1 MSRTIIGRRI
11 MRTAEL
17 RIGCV
22 AWTIPKGAAA
32 EFPRAGSHLERY
44 AARFSA
50 VEIDTSFYRPHR
62 PATYAR
68 WAASVPAGF
77 RFAVKAPRTIT
88 HERRLVDIEEP
99 LARFLGEVAAL
110 GDRLGPLL
118 VQLPPS
124 LAFERAVARAFWAG
138 LRRRFAG
145 EVVCEPRHPSWFTAE
160 AGRSLAV
167 VAVARVGAD
176 PAPAR
181 VDAALAAAPGGWPGL
196 VYLRLHGSPKI
207 YHSAYSPQRLEALA
221 HTLAALQGRGTPA
234 WCIFDNTAAGAA
246 PVDALALRERCA
258 GVRTFAEAVWTMQT
272 GRSSSRTTNGRAAG
286 PRDLSLPTG
295 SMGQGPANAED

>member
-1 MSRTIIGRRI
+1 

-22 AWTIPKGAAA
+22 AWTIPKGVAG
-32 EFPRAGSHLERY
+32 EFPAAGSHLERY

-77 RFAVKAPRTIT
+77 RFAVKVPRTIT
-88 HERRLVDIEEP
+88 HERRLGDVDEP

-124 LAFERAVARAFWAG
+124 LAFERAVAGAFWAG

-145 EVVCEPRHPSWFTAE
+145 AVVCEPRHPSWFTAE
-160 AGRSLAV
+160 AERLLV
-167 VAVARVGAD
+167 DVAVARVAAD
-176 PAPAR
+176 PAQAR
-181 VDAALAAAPGGWPGL
+181 VDPGQAAAPGGWPGL
-196 VYLRLHGSPKI
+196 VYLRLHGSPQI
-207 YHSAYSPQRLEALA
+207 YRSAYSPQRLDALA
-221 HTLAALQGRGTPA
+221 GTLTELGARGTPA

-246 PVDALALRERCA
+246 PVDALALMERCTA
-258 GVRTFAEAVWTMQT
+258 VRTLAAAV
-272 GRSSSRTTNGRAAG
+272 
-286 PRDLSLPTG
+286 
-295 SMGQGPANAED
+295 